1 MMKLIH
7 IHNASRIFKIFFFV
21 SVFLSSVSAFSQND
35 IPEKPVEDKIIDEN
49 EIYHQ
54 VEQRPEFPGGLQAFY
69 EFVGKNYRVP
79 KVKSLKGKVFVQFV
93 IEKDGSV
100 TDIKVVRDLGHG
112 TAKEAIRVLKKSPKW
127 TPGVQNG
134 KNVRVMFSL
143 PINIQT

>member
-1 MMKLIH
+1 MKMIH
-7 IHNASRIFKIFFFV
+7 TPYASRIFKIFFFV

-35 IPEKPVEDKIIDEN
+35 IPEEPVKNKTIDEN
-49 EIYHQ
+49 EIYQQ

-69 EFVGKNYRVP
+69 EFIGKNYRVP

-127 TPGVQNG
+127 TPGVQKG